1 MSHGSLPFSITE
13 GHSRLA
19 VPTAAAGLLG
29 AILPVNAGGVQ
40 WGIRTVHSFPFI
52 TGVAKRILATLV
64 SPLWAAILAALAFL
78 TLRSALLRRE
88 HSLHLAL
95 QVGVVVPCCGAPWA
109 AGAGCRGE
117 AHIGP
122 HPIRAAALP
131 CCFSV

>member
-1 MSHGSLPFSITE
+1 MSHGSLPFSIPE

-19 VPTAAAGLLG
+19 MPTAAAGLLG
-29 AILPVNAGGVQ
+29 AILPVHAGGVQ
-40 WGIRTVHSFPFI
+40 WGVRDVHSFPFV
-52 TGVAKRILATLV
+52 TGVAKKILATLV
-64 SPLWAAILAALAFL
+64 SPLWAAILAAMAFL

-109 AGAGCRGE
+109 AGADCSGQ

-122 HPIRAAALP
+122 HPLHAAALRAP
-131 CCFSV
+131 FL